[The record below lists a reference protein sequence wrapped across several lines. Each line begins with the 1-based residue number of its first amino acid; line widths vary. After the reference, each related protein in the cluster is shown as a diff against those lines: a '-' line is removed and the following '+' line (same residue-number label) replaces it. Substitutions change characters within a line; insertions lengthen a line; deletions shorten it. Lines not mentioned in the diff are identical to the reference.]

1 MQHRGSHLDTKY
13 GDAFMACRFLRV
25 LLSQAV
31 LMAGVS
37 SAMAQPRGEYASNL
51 AALYGEHQWV
61 LAVRETCNQTRPG
74 QQPDI
79 DGAFG
84 VWRDRHRQLIDDL
97 EERLALM
104 VRKASRDQK
113 EYSRNYAR
121 SQSEVLK
128 QREEER
134 KQLLALPNDDLQRLC
149 TEFPGYLRDARS
161 DIPQR
166 LPEEYA
172 AIYGKKAP

>member
-1 MQHRGSHLDTKY
+1 MAY
-13 GDAFMACRFLRV
+13 GFLMV
-25 LLSQAV
+25 FVSQAV
-31 LMAGVS
+31 LLAGGS
-37 SAMAQPRGEYASNL
+37 SAMAQPRVEYASNL

-61 LAVRETCNQTRPG
+61 LAVRETCHKTQP
-74 QQPDI
+74 QQQADI
-79 DGAFG
+79 DRAFG

-97 EERLALM
+97 EERLAAM
-104 VRKASRDQK
+104 VKKASRDQK

-121 SQSEVLK
+121 SQSEVLR

-134 KQLLALPNDDLQRLC
+134 KQLLALPKEDLQRLC

-172 AIYGKKAP
+172 AIYGKKSP

>member
-1 MQHRGSHLDTKY
+1 MAY
-13 GDAFMACRFLRV
+13 GFLMV
-25 LLSQAV
+25 FVSQAV
-31 LMAGVS
+31 LLAGGS
-37 SAMAQPRGEYASNL
+37 SAMAQPRVEYASNL

-61 LAVRETCNQTRPG
+61 LAVRETCNKTQPK
-74 QQPDI
+74 QQADI
-79 DGAFG
+79 DRAFG

-97 EERLALM
+97 EERLAAM
-104 VRKASRDQK
+104 VKKASRDQK

-121 SQSEVLK
+121 SQSEVLR

-134 KQLLALPNDDLQRLC
+134 KQLLALPKEDLQRLC

-172 AIYGKKAP
+172 AIYGKKSP